1 MGERRLRMAQ
11 REDVLILRFED
22 SHLSADLAAEIGDEF
37 NAAMARE
44 QFKKILLD
52 ASNVNYACSDVI
64 NKLVV
69 LNKKMRE
76 KGGKLKLC
84 GLSPDIRQILAI
96 TRLDTIMDI
105 AESES
110 DALAAFS

>member
-1 MGERRLRMAQ
+1 
-11 REDVLILRFED
+11 
-22 SHLSADLAAEIGDEF
+22 
-37 NAAMARE
+37 MARE

-52 ASNVNYACSDVI
+52 ASGVNYACSDVI

-76 KGGKLKLC
+76 KGGRLKLC
-84 GLSPDIRQILAI
+84 GLSPDLRQILAI

-105 AESES
+105 AESEA
-110 DALAAFS
+110 DALAGFS